1 MKKQKELNIFS
12 ISMQNIKHRAFR
24 NGFMIFFVFLQTF
37 ALVFSTMLML
47 NMERGIIN
55 TTDRMGAEVIV
66 VPDKNSEELQDS
78 LFMGKPCTIYF
89 QRQWVN
95 KLQGVKGVKKIS
107 PQLYIATLDAACCE
121 AAVQLIAIDPETD
134 FVIEPWLKTQG
145 KLELKKGQVVVGHEV
160 NAKVGEKV
168 TFYNTDFLV
177 VAKLEKTAMGYDNSV
192 FMSFD
197 TVFELTNSKSAN
209 DNLKLDNSENL
220 ISMIAI
226 DAEERYSPEKLAV
239 EIQHVYDGDDIG
251 VYTANSLFSGI
262 ATELKKFTAYSSIL
276 IVLLFIA
283 TAMALISIFT
293 ITINERKREFGIL
306 YTLGA
311 NGRQIFSMIIIE
323 ALIIS
328 IIGGVLGSLVSDGL
342 LLLFRNFIGMS
353 FGIPY
358 FEMAFKDVL
367 LVSSKCILVSV
378 LTGFVASV
386 YSAYKTSKE
395 EPYLLIRE
403 NE

>member
-1 MKKQKELNIFS
+1 MKKQKGLNIFS
-12 ISMQNIKHRAFR
+12 ISIQNIKHRAFR

-37 ALVFSTMLML
+37 ALFFSTMLMV

-66 VPDKNSEELQDS
+66 VPNKNSEDLQES

-89 QRQWVN
+89 ERQWLN
-95 KLQGVKGVKKIS
+95 KIQGIKGVHKIS
-107 PQLYIATLDAACCE
+107 PQLYLATLEASCCE
-121 AAVQLIAIDPETD
+121 AAVQLIAFDPETD
-134 FVIEPWLKTQG
+134 FVVQPWLKTQG
-145 KLELKKGQVVVGHEV
+145 DLKLKKGQVVVGHEV
-160 NAKVGEKV
+160 IANVGYKV
-168 TFYNTDFLV
+168 TFYNTEFQV
-177 VAKLEKTAMGYDNSV
+177 AAKLAKTSMGYDNSV

-197 TVFELTNSKSAN
+197 TVFELTNSKTAN
-209 DNLKLDNSENL
+209 DNLKLDNSKNL

-226 DAEERYSPEKLAV
+226 DADEGYSPESLAV
-239 EIQHVYDGDDIG
+239 EIQHAYDGENIA

-262 ATELKKFTAYSSIL
+262 AKELKKFTAYSGVLIL
-276 IVLLFIA
+276 ILFIA

-306 YTLGA
+306 YTIGA
-311 NGRQIFSMIIIE
+311 NGRQIFSIIISE

-328 IIGGVLGSLVSDGL
+328 VIGGVLGVLVSEGF
-342 LLLFRNFIGMS
+342 LLLFKNFIGMS

-358 FEMAFKDVL
+358 FEMNFTQVL
-367 LVSSKCILVSV
+367 SVSSKCMLVSV
-378 LTGFVASV
+378 LTGFVASF
-386 YSAYKTSKE
+386 YSAYKISKE
-395 EPYLLIRE
+395 EPYVLIRE